1 MLKRGY
7 MEAHLILPN
16 ENLLGKFDFSNF
28 PDTLDLWVE
37 MYFRLA
43 VTTSKRSQKEQR
55 RDLSLFLGF
64 FSIEEGTL
72 QRERWTPRLSR
83 TFVDWL
89 RAKTTDKGSRHYSDR
104 TINRILAHLKT
115 FGRWVHKYRPLSL
128 GDPIK
133 GLKMLPVNRLDIER
147 ALTESETR
155 RMLDAADSLLQIE
168 GLSRD
173 RKRYKR
179 LGIKPRSKRV
189 RPFRNRAM
197 VYLLITTGMRR
208 IAVCRLNLED
218 IDFRKKEIVAKEKGG
233 GSHTYIISQE
243 GLRAIDDYLENE
255 RPADNEHW
263 QSPALFLPGKQVSSG
278 TGRLNV
284 VSLNNIWNKV
294 AKLAMVEDKT
304 PHSARHAMGR
314 KVIKRTGN
322 IAAVQQVLGHKN
334 ISSSAEYSRLSRDEL
349 RGVVE

>member
-1 MLKRGY
+1 MTTRLTP
-7 MEAHLILPN
+7 PN
-16 ENLLGKFDFSNF
+16 ENSPDKLDVSDF
-28 PDTLDLWVE
+28 PDTLDWWVE
-37 MYFRLA
+37 LYFRLA
-43 VTTSKRSQKEQR
+43 VTTSQRSQKEQR

-64 FSIEEGTL
+64 FSMEEGTL
-72 QRERWTPRLSR
+72 QRQRWTPRLSR
-83 TFVDWL
+83 VFVDWL
-89 RAKTTDKGSRHYSDR
+89 RAKTTDNGSRHYSDR

-115 FGRWVHKYRPLSL
+115 FAKWTHKYRPLPL
-128 GDPIK
+128 GNPIK

-147 ALTESETR
+147 ALTDSETR

-173 RKRYKR
+173 RKRYKG
-179 LGIKPRSKRV
+179 LAKKPRSRRV
-189 RPFRNRAM
+189 RPFRNRAI
-197 VYLLITTGMRR
+197 VYILIATGMRR
-208 IAVCRLNLED
+208 IAASQLNVND
-218 IDFRKKEIVAKEKGG
+218 IDFKKKEILAKEKGG

-243 GLRAIDDYLENE
+243 GLRAVGDYLENE
-255 RPADNEHW
+255 RPADNERW
-263 QSPALFLPGKQVSSG
+263 RSPALFLPGKQIPQG

-284 VSLNNIWNKV
+284 AGINDVWNKV
-294 AKLAMVEDKT
+294 AKLADVDGKT